1 MCPNCFQMYL
11 NFPIPESNINFKNDI
26 KFEVRF
32 LIAMAIFQVL
42 DSHLS
47 KWLLH

>member
-1 MCPNCFQMYL
+1 MYL

-32 LIAMAIFQVL
+32 LIAMAIFQVP
-42 DSHLS
+42 DSPVYVVTVLMQV
-47 KWLLH
+47 